1 MCDEGRAT
9 GVELRAEDGR
19 LHGVLYPGQRIEVM
33 RGGVLTIYDVL
44 TGRRVASRR
53 VRVRGDRRGRGGEI
67 TR

>member
-1 MCDEGRAT
+1 MRID
-9 GVELRAEDGR
+9 
-19 LHGVLYPGQRIEVM
+19 LHP
-33 RGGVLTIYDVL
+33 RGGVLTVYDVL